1 MRQVFGKMGD
11 ACEKGVWREISA
23 EGKVEEVE
31 ERICAEVEGLWENE
45 RLRKEVGRLWV
56 DSRLEED
63 DDLNRK

>member
-1 MRQVFGKMGD
+1 MGEN
-11 ACEKGVWREISA
+11 CEKGVWREISA